1 MRLSCPSCHAEYS
14 LDVLLPHQLA
24 RQAVARLVK
33 LSLPFG
39 TSAVQYVALF
49 KPASRALSF
58 DRIATLLDE
67 LHADITRGA
76 ITRKG
81 REWAADADT
90 WKAAIDIVLAKRD
103 AQDLRL
109 PLAGHGL
116 LYEVIVG
123 LVEKAESRG
132 ESQREVERRNHR
144 PAGLRD
150 GAPRDLAALATDV
163 ATSVAAV
170 ATATLP
176 PDYSKPSRA
185 AQEIRARI
193 EAAKR
198 ETGPQRS
205 DGQDLAQDTVQPP
218 QEGTAP

>member
-1 MRLSCPSCHAEYS
+1 MRVSCPSCNAECT
-14 LDVLLPHQLA
+14 LDVLLNHQLA

-39 TSAVQYVALF
+39 AAAVQYVALF

-67 LHADITRGA
+67 LHTDISRGA

-81 REWAADADT
+81 REWPADADV

-116 LYEVIVG
+116 LHEVIVG
-123 LVEKAESRG
+123 LVEKAEARS
-132 ESQREVERRNHR
+132 ESQREADRRNHR
-144 PAGLRD
+144 TAGPRD
-150 GAPRDLAALATDV
+150 AAPRDLAALAADV

-170 ATATLP
+170 TAT

-185 AQEIRARI
+185 ALEIRARI
-193 EAAKR
+193 EAATR
-198 ETGPQRS
+198 PQRS
-205 DGQDLAQDTVQPP
+205 DGADLPLP
-218 QEGTAP
+218 SEPTA

>member
-1 MRLSCPSCHAEYS
+1 MRVSCPSCNAECT
-14 LDVLLPHQLA
+14 LDVLLNHQLA

-39 TSAVQYVALF
+39 AAAVQYVALF

-67 LHADITRGA
+67 LHADISRGA

-81 REWAADADT
+81 RDWPADADV

-103 AQDLRL
+103 AHDLRL

-116 LYEVIVG
+116 LHEVIVG
-123 LVEKAESRG
+123 LVFKAEAIT
-132 ESQREVERRNHR
+132 EAQRITEQRQHR
-144 PAGLRD
+144 PAGPRD
-150 GAPRDLAALATDV
+150 AAPRDLAALAADV

-170 ATATLP
+170 TAA

-185 AQEIRARI
+185 ALEIRARI
-193 EAAKR
+193 EAATR
-198 ETGPQRS
+198 PQRS
-205 DGQDLAQDTVQPP
+205 DGADLSPP
-218 QEGTAP
+218 PEPTA

>member
-1 MRLSCPSCHAEYS
+1 MRVSCPSCNAECT
-14 LDVLLPHQLA
+14 LDVLLNHQLA

-39 TSAVQYVALF
+39 AAAVQYVALF

-67 LHADITRGA
+67 LHTDISRGA

-81 REWAADADT
+81 REWPADADV

-116 LYEVIVG
+116 LHEVIVG
-123 LVEKAESRG
+123 LVEKAEQRS
-132 ESQREVERRNHR
+132 ESQREADRRNHR
-144 PAGLRD
+144 PAGPRD
-150 GAPRDLAALATDV
+150 AAPRDLAALAADV

-170 ATATLP
+170 TAA

-185 AQEIRARI
+185 ALEIRARI
-193 EAAKR
+193 EAATR
-198 ETGPQRS
+198 PQRS
-205 DGQDLAQDTVQPP
+205 DGADLPLPP
-218 QEGTAP
+218 EATA

>member
-1 MRLSCPSCHAEYS
+1 MRVSCPTCNAEYG
-14 LDVLLPHQLA
+14 LDVLLPHQAA

-39 TSAVQYVALF
+39 AAAVQYVALF

-67 LHADITRGA
+67 LHADISRGA

-81 REWAADADT
+81 RDWPADADV

-103 AQDLRL
+103 AHDLRL

-116 LYEVIVG
+116 LHEVIVG
-123 LVEKAESRG
+123 LVFKAEAIT
-132 ESQREVERRNHR
+132 EAQRITEQRQHR
-144 PAGLRD
+144 PAGPRD
-150 GAPRDLAALATDV
+150 AAPRDLAALAADV

-170 ATATLP
+170 TAA

-185 AQEIRARI
+185 ALEIRARI
-193 EAAKR
+193 EAATR
-198 ETGPQRS
+198 PQRS
-205 DGQDLAQDTVQPP
+205 DGADLSPP
-218 QEGTAP
+218 PEPTA

>member
-1 MRLSCPSCHAEYS
+1 MRVSCPSCNAECT
-14 LDVLLPHQLA
+14 LDVLLNHQLA

-39 TSAVQYVALF
+39 AAAVQYVALF

-67 LHADITRGA
+67 LHTDISRGA

-81 REWAADADT
+81 REWQADAEV

-103 AQDLRL
+103 ANDLRL

-116 LYEVIVG
+116 LHEVIVG
-123 LVEKAESRG
+123 LVDKAEQRS
-132 ESQREVERRNHR
+132 ESQREADRRNHR
-144 PAGLRD
+144 TAGPRD
-150 GAPRDLAALATDV
+150 AAPRDLAALAADV

-170 ATATLP
+170 TAT

-185 AQEIRARI
+185 ALEIRARI
-193 EAAKR
+193 EAATR
-198 ETGPQRS
+198 PMRS
-205 DGQDLAQDTVQPP
+205 DGADLSPP
-218 QEGTAP
+218 PEATA

>member
-1 MRLSCPSCHAEYS
+1 MRVSCPTCNAEYG
-14 LDVLLPHQLA
+14 LDVLLPHQAA

-39 TSAVQYVALF
+39 AAAVQYVALF

-67 LHADITRGA
+67 LHADISRGA

-81 REWAADADT
+81 RDWPADADV

-103 AQDLRL
+103 AHDLRL

-116 LYEVIVG
+116 LHEVIVG
-123 LVEKAESRG
+123 LVEKAEARS
-132 ESQREVERRNHR
+132 EAQRITEQRNHR
-144 PAGLRD
+144 PAGQRD
-150 GAPRDLAALATDV
+150 AAPRDLAALVARDLATMAADV
-163 ATSVAAV
+163 ATSVAAI
-170 ATATLP
+170 TAT

-185 AQEIRARI
+185 ALEIRARI
-193 EAAKR
+193 EAATR
-198 ETGPQRS
+198 PQRS
-205 DGQDLAQDTVQPP
+205 DGADLSPP
-218 QEGTAP
+218 PESTA

>member
-1 MRLSCPSCHAEYS
+1 MRVSCPSCNAECT
-14 LDVLLPHQLA
+14 LDVLLNHQLA

-39 TSAVQYVALF
+39 AAAVQYVALF

-67 LHADITRGA
+67 LHTDISRGA

-81 REWAADADT
+81 REWPADADV

-116 LYEVIVG
+116 LHEVIVG
-123 LVEKAESRG
+123 LVEKAEARS
-132 ESQREVERRNHR
+132 EAQREADRRNHR
-144 PAGLRD
+144 PAGPRD
-150 GAPRDLAALATDV
+150 AAPRDLAALAADV

-170 ATATLP
+170 TAA

-185 AQEIRARI
+185 ALEIRARI
-193 EAAKR
+193 EAATR
-198 ETGPQRS
+198 PQRS
-205 DGQDLAQDTVQPP
+205 DGADLSTPP
-218 QEGTAP
+218 EPTA